1 MARRVAVWVVVRPS
15 DQRAHLARRDSNGPV
30 TRCGIRIIR
39 ISSAKKGGLGYPVLA
54 NNTPARCGVC
64 LRLAGFKPC
73 ASRLLGCRAPNP
85 KGGSQP
91 PAEGYLGR
99 NDGRHQPTDRRASR
113 T

>member
-64 LRLAGFKPC
+64 LRLAGFKPWRQP
-73 ASRLLGCRAPNP
+73 AARVPRAQP
-85 KGGSQP
+85 KGWITTTSGGLPGQK
-91 PAEGYLGR
+91 
-99 NDGRHQPTDRRASR
+99 RR
-113 T
+113 